1 MVAYLHDGG
10 VDDERLGAKSAER
23 PKVGC
28 LPPSHEAALKWYY
41 KDPQGEIQGENQQCK
56 MAYSPFKASFSIK
69 GYNKLIQVSCMIAK
83 AECAIDAWQIKGNND
98 VPSAV
103 DNILLLWLGSTY
115 PLTRKGHCKLK

>member
-41 KDPQGEIQGENQQCK
+41 KDPQGEIQGKNLVLQNGVLT
-56 MAYSPFKASFSIK
+56 FKANFSVK
-69 GYNKLIQVSCMIAK
+69 RCMVWK
-83 AECAIDAWQIKGNND
+83 K
-98 VPSAV
+98 
-103 DNILLLWLGSTY
+103 
-115 PLTRKGHCKLK
+115 